1 MKKEYV
7 FKNINYCNNNIVCLD
22 EEFNDVIFDL
32 PDGNKELMDKIKNMI
47 KEGQDKKKDV
57 KIVVTAVMK
66 NEKEVNSVTDVKIV
80 VTAVMKNE
88 KEVNSVTDV
97 KID

>member
-1 MKKEYV
+1 MAPKVPNMAPPPPPPTVELPEIVVKKKMELMKKEYV

-32 PDGNKELMDKIKNMI
+32 PDGNKELMDKIKNMS

-57 KIVVTAVMK
+57 KIVV
-66 NEKEVNSVTDVKIV
+66 
-80 VTAVMKNE
+80 
-88 KEVNSVTDV
+88 
-97 KID
+97 